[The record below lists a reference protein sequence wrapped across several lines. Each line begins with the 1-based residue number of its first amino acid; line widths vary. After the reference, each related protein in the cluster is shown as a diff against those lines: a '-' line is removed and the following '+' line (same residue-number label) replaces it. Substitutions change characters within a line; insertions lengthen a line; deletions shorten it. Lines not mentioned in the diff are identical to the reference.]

1 MSDQSPRRPGL
12 LSGFLSVAGGVA
24 FLVVASINAAAV
36 FPIDAMAVG
45 IGVWLVA
52 VFVTFRWYSRDV
64 PSQRG
69 WKARLARGG
78 LFALT
83 PPLCGLALW
92 VLVALLFPHA
102 NPDVL
107 GRTVAGITM
116 LAPTAFGIGMLTGK

>member
-1 MSDQSPRRPGL
+1 L
-12 LSGFLSVAGGVA
+12 LSGFLSVAGGVT
-24 FLVVASINAAAV
+24 FLVVAAVNVAAV
-36 FPIDAMAVG
+36 FPIDAMPAG

-69 WKARLARGG
+69 WKARLTRGG

-83 PPLCGLALW
+83 PLLCALALW
-92 VLVALLFPHA
+92 LLIALLFPHA
-102 NPDVL
+102 NAKVL

-116 LAPTAFGIGMLTGK
+116 FAPTAFGIGMLTGK